1 MTPRREVGGVLVED
15 RWKRADGTPSSVD
28 GRGKRWRVRWTDPT
42 GVQRSRSFARKV
54 DARQAADALT
64 TDLTRGAYVDRKAG
78 QTTVG
83 EVYAAWSPL
92 QVHLKPSSRARQ
104 GELWNRHVKP
114 RWGTTA
120 VSSVTRPA
128 VQAWAVELLG
138 EDDGDGKRDGVS
150 PATVK
155 KITGLLRQVMAHA
168 VELGTVVANPVT
180 GLRLPSAGPSRN
192 LYLTVEQVEWLADA
206 VADAGGAD
214 GKRWDDGAVLVRLL
228 SYAGLRW
235 GEAVA
240 LRVEDV
246 TLPRRVSAV
255 GRPAPVGRID
265 VHHTDVL
272 IGGKRSEGT
281 PKNHRRR
288 TVPVPEQVV
297 SGLRDLMAGKKKT
310 ARVFTTPGGS
320 PVDGSNFRGRLW
332 RDLLEDAGDRL
343 PDGLR
348 VHDLR
353 HTAASLA
360 IRSGAS
366 VKAVQRMLGHATA
379 TMTLDVYGGLFPDDL
394 DDVARRMTALIEQHD
409 EDRDGGAA

>member
-1 MTPRREVGGVLVED
+1 MTPRREVGGVRVED
-15 RWKRADGTPSSVD
+15 LWTRRDGEPSAAH
-28 GRGKRWRVRWTDPT
+28 GRGKRWRVRWVDPA
-42 GVQRSRSFARKV
+42 GVERSRSYARKV
-54 DARQAADALT
+54 DARKAADALT

-92 QVHLKPSSRARQ
+92 QVHLKPSSRTRQ
-104 GELWNRHVKP
+104 GELWERHVKP
-114 RWGTTA
+114 RWGTTG

-128 VQAWAVELLG
+128 VQSWAVELLG
-138 EDDGDGKRDGVS
+138 EDDGSGGRSGVS

-192 LYLTVEQVEWLADA
+192 LYLTVGQVEWLADA
-206 VADAGGAD
+206 VADAGGVD
-214 GKRWDDGAVLVRLL
+214 GHPWAAGAALIRLL
-228 SYAGLRW
+228 AYTGLRW

-240 LRVEDV
+240 LRVEDLS
-246 TLPRRVSAV
+246 LPPLTDDGAEDDT
-255 GRPAPVGRID
+255 AVGRID

-288 TVPVPEQVV
+288 TVPVPAPVV
-297 SGLRDLMAGKKKT
+297 ADLRELTAGERKT
-310 ARVFTTPGGS
+310 ARVFTTPGGAA
-320 PVDGSNFRGRLW
+320 VHGANFRGRVW
-332 RDLLEDAGDRL
+332 RDVLDAAGERL
-343 PDGLR
+343 PAGLR

-379 TMTLDVYGGLFPDDL
+379 TMTLDVYADLFPDDL
-394 DDVARRMTALIEQHD
+394 DDVAMRMATIIS
-409 EDRDGGAA
+409 RG